1 MFRNPNRLDKVL
13 EERYEFPFILIGK
26 YCQHS
31 PFGHPAITYTQIIQ
45 TAAKFQAKKKLL
57 LIRTL
62 TQGPYS
68 VAMLT
73 MAILTSHS
81 WRVLNPGAHVE
92 APIKNFGT
100 VLKTDLNRFSILCG
114 DGYLMD

>member
-1 MFRNPNRLDKVL
+1 MVNISEAVLRSLFRNPNRLDKAL

-31 PFGHPAITYTQIIQ
+31 PCGHPAITYTQIIQ

-73 MAILTSHS
+73 MAFLTSHS
-81 WRVLNPGAHVE
+81 WC
-92 APIKNFGT
+92 
-100 VLKTDLNRFSILCG
+100 VLKSWCTCG
-114 DGYLMD
+114 GPDKEFRYCFEDGLKQV